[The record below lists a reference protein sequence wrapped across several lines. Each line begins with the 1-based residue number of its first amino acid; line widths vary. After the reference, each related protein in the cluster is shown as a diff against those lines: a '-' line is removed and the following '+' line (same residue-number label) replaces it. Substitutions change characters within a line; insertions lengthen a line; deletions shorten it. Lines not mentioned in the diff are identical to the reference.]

1 MKKSVP
7 LGLLTLMIVAATLAC
22 RLPGLSAPTAT
33 DEPEATQVI
42 IGAEPT
48 ATEDALPSP
57 EPTSTEDV
65 SPSPE
70 PAATDPEPTAGPP
83 TSPDNAGQIAYT
95 FNGNLWW
102 YIIDS
107 DEAIQMT
114 TDAVTGDHMTTYRKP
129 GFSPDGRY
137 LAYNQ
142 GNNSWVT
149 DLVNDTLIDISAYGQ
164 FFAWSDEDSQF
175 FGVKGDFACPDI
187 EDLDDQYLINF
198 DILRFDIE
206 NISNPTLLVNIGGGL
221 KVPVEISGD
230 GQWAS
235 IAHCA
240 CYSECGSENLWHLPT
255 ASSIDPPIDMYP
267 GNIDFS
273 PDNTQLTVSQHQMF
287 GYMQSPLYVA
297 NINYAGM
304 TEVFSIPDVAPVN
317 AQWSPDGAWLAF
329 TGVIFDEDA
338 FTEIDRCVRL
348 VKPDGSQEYV
358 AECMFAE
365 FVTWSPDGGH
375 LLYSQRVGAK
385 NQLYIYNLGTS
396 ARTKLPIQADP
407 YTLVD
412 WGRLP

>member
-1 MKKSVP
+1 
-7 LGLLTLMIVAATLAC
+7 
-22 RLPGLSAPTAT
+22 
-33 DEPEATQVI
+33 
-42 IGAEPT
+42 
-48 ATEDALPSP
+48 
-57 EPTSTEDV
+57 
-65 SPSPE
+65 
-70 PAATDPEPTAGPP
+70 
-83 TSPDNAGQIAYT
+83 
-95 FNGNLWW
+95 
-102 YIIDS
+102 
-107 DEAIQMT
+107 
-114 TDAVTGDHMTTYRKP
+114 
-129 GFSPDGRY
+129 
-137 LAYNQ
+137 
-142 GNNSWVT
+142 
-149 DLVNDTLIDISAYGQ
+149 
-164 FFAWSDEDSQF
+164 
-175 FGVKGDFACPDI
+175 
-187 EDLDDQYLINF
+187 
-198 DILRFDIE
+198 
-206 NISNPTLLVNIGGGL
+206 
-221 KVPVEISGD
+221 
-230 GQWAS
+230 
-235 IAHCA
+235 
-240 CYSECGSENLWHLPT
+240 
-255 ASSIDPPIDMYP
+255 MYP